1 MATPATH
8 PPHFIANNLAL
19 DFINSAFGVG
29 QARHD
34 CLADDASVAAW
45 LKAAGQWPAG
55 LARPPAGLAELA
67 RALREA
73 AGRMVQAAQAGQ
85 AGDPGLVN
93 QVLEAG
99 RPAKRLAW
107 DDGQGGYALAEC
119 PRDHS
124 AASLLEP
131 VAAALADLLAGDA
144 LRHVRRCEAHDCT
157 LVFLDVTKSH
167 RRRWCSMALCG
178 NRMKVAAF
186 RSRRQGAG

>member
-1 MATPATH
+1 MAAPSTH

-29 QARHD
+29 QASHD
-34 CLADDASVAAW
+34 CLSDDESVAAW

-85 AGDPGLVN
+85 AGDPALVN

-99 RPAKRLAW
+99 RPARRLAW
-107 DDGQGGYALAEC
+107 DDGQGGYTLAEC
-119 PRDHS
+119 PRDHG

-157 LVFLDVTKSH
+157 LVFLDITKSH

>member
-29 QARHD
+29 PASHD
-34 CLADDASVAAW
+34 CLGDDESALAW
-45 LKAAGQWPAG
+45 LEAAGHVPAG
-55 LARPPAGLAELA
+55 LAGPPAGLAELA

-73 AGRMVQAAQAGQ
+73 AARMVRAAQAGQ
-85 AGDPGLVN
+85 GGDAALVN

-99 RPAKRLAW
+99 RPARKLAW
-107 DDGQGGYALAEC
+107 GNGQGGYTLAEC